1 MPVLRRLAVGL
12 LVTAVA
18 CSSGGA
24 GTKKPATAAPMT
36 LSSTAFAEN
45 AAIPSQ
51 FTCDGVNESP
61 PLNWSA
67 PPSGTQSIAL
77 ILEDLDRSFLHWLA
91 YDLPPTQTSL
101 DAGYVPSLT
110 AVNDF
115 NKLGYDGPCPPAG
128 EQHRYRF
135 TVLALRTRAQATGR
149 VSGKSLERQLVQ
161 SGPVGRGELT
171 ADYKRS

>member
-1 MPVLRRLAVGL
+1 VRRLALAL
-12 LVTAVA
+12 LVTVVA
-18 CSSGGA
+18 CSGGVGA
-24 GTKKPATAAPMT
+24 KKTPPAAQMR
-36 LSSTAFAEN
+36 LSSPGFAEN

-51 FTCDGVNESP
+51 FTCDGLNESP

-91 YDLPPTQTSL
+91 YDLPPTQTSV
-101 DAGYVPSLT
+101 DAGYAPSLT

-115 NKLGYDGPCPPAG
+115 NKLGYDGPCPPAR

-135 TVLALRTRAQATGR
+135 TVLALRTRAQVSGQ
-149 VSGKSLERQLVQ
+149 VSGKSLAHQLQ
-161 SGPVGRGELT
+161 SAPLARGELNGT
-171 ADYKRS
+171 YKHP